1 MGVFSVVLTAGLA
14 LLGGAQAAATPA
26 PEWGYGPA
34 GAYNVY
40 LPKGFKKALFVE
52 NFSLYRP
59 GSLPTSARWTFDLGT
74 SYPGGPG
81 NWGTGEVQTYTAS
94 TSNIVTTTSG
104 TLQITPVKNPVT
116 GKWTSSRIETVASRD
131 IVCPAGKAIR
141 VEAWIKL
148 GDLPV
153 SKQLGIWPAFWM
165 LSSAYRGNYWNWPMI
180 GEIDILENV
189 NGASSAWQTI
199 HCGPNAPG
207 GPCNEYTGI
216 TNQVSLDRSKFHKY
230 SVDIDRTNAGG
241 SWRGEKLVWRID
253 GNVVFSVDGN
263 RVDNETAW
271 TAITRT
277 PKFMLLNVAVG
288 GSFPDNVANPS
299 LGRTPTTATVGGK
312 GSAMEVRYV
321 AVFST

>member
-1 MGVFSVVLTAGLA
+1 MGACSVVLTAGLA
-14 LLGGAQAAATPA
+14 LLSGAQAAATPV
-26 PEWGYGPA
+26 PEWGYGA
-34 GAYNVY
+34 GFNVY

-59 GSLPTSARWTFDLGT
+59 GSLPSTSKWAFDLGI
-74 SYPGGPG
+74 SYPGGPE
-81 NWGTGEVQTYTAS
+81 NWGTGEVQTYTSS
-94 TSNIVTTTSG
+94 TNNIIITTSG

-116 GKWTSSRIETVASRD
+116 GAWTSSRIETVAARD
-131 IVCPAGKAIR
+131 IVCPPGQAIR
-141 VEAWIKL
+141 IEAWIKL
-148 GDLPV
+148 GDLPA

-189 NGASSAWQTI
+189 NGASAAWQTI

-207 GPCNEYTGI
+207 GPCNEYTGV
-216 TNQVSLDRSKFHKY
+216 TNQTAGLDRSRFHKF
-230 SVDIDRTNAGG
+230 SVDIDRTNPGG
-241 SWRGEKLVWRID
+241 SWRGEKVVWRID
-253 GNVVFSVDGN
+253 GDVVFTVDGN
-263 RVDNETAW
+263 RVNNETAW

-299 LGRTPTTATVGGK
+299 LGRTPTGATVGGK